1 MWMRVGA
8 VIVAAGM
15 STRMDDFKQLMKI
28 GNLTMVER
36 VVINF
41 LRTGVK
47 DIVMVTGYRADEV
60 EKSLR
65 HFGIT
70 FLRNEDYETTQMFD
84 SAKMGL
90 NYLKDRCEKVLFCP
104 ADVPFFSGD
113 TVKELLEQDG
123 EIVFP
128 ICQKKIG
135 HPIMI
140 DSKLIPAILEYQ
152 GDRGLKGALDSLEV
166 EPVRMEVKDEGA
178 ITDADTKDDYEHL
191 VEIHNSRL
199 IRSGV
204 KVWLMKEKSFF
215 GPGTVTLLK
224 QIDAMGSVREACKC
238 TGISYSKGW
247 TILHAAE
254 NELGYP
260 IVERRPGGK
269 YGGVAYVTDAGK
281 KLMDMYELYEK
292 RVGEAADQIFE
303 EIFSDSDLF

>member
-1 MWMRVGA
+1 MRIGA

-36 VVINF
+36 VVVNF
-41 LRTGVK
+41 LRTGIK
-47 DIVMVTGYRADEV
+47 DIVMITGYRADEV

-70 FLRNEDYETTQMFD
+70 FLRNENYETTQMFD

-90 NYLKDRCEKVLFCP
+90 AYLQARCDRIFFCP

-113 TVKELLEQDG
+113 TVKELLKQEG
-123 EIVFP
+123 KIVFP
-128 ICQKKIG
+128 VCQKKIG
-135 HPIMI
+135 HPIRI
-140 DSKLIPAILEYQ
+140 DADLVPEILEYQ
-152 GDRGLKGALDSLEV
+152 GDRGLKGALDSLGV
-166 EPVRMEVKDEGA
+166 EEVRMPVKDEGS
-178 ITDADTKDDYEHL
+178 ITDADTKEDYKHL

-215 GPGTVTLLK
+215 GPGTVTLLR

-260 IVERRPGGK
+260 IVERKPGGK

-281 KLMDMYELYEK
+281 KLVSLYEEYEK
-292 RVGEAADQIFE
+292 RVGEAADRIFKE
-303 EIFSDSDLF
+303 VFSDADLF

>member
-104 ADVPFFSGD
+104 ADVPFF
-113 TVKELLEQDG
+113 
-123 EIVFP
+123 
-128 ICQKKIG
+128 
-135 HPIMI
+135 
-140 DSKLIPAILEYQ
+140 
-152 GDRGLKGALDSLEV
+152 RG
-166 EPVRMEVKDEGA
+166 
-178 ITDADTKDDYEHL
+178 
-191 VEIHNSRL
+191 
-199 IRSGV
+199 IR
-204 KVWLMKEKSFF
+204 
-215 GPGTVTLLK
+215 
-224 QIDAMGSVREACKC
+224 
-238 TGISYSKGW
+238 
-247 TILHAAE
+247 
-254 NELGYP
+254 
-260 IVERRPGGK
+260 
-269 YGGVAYVTDAGK
+269 
-281 KLMDMYELYEK
+281 
-292 RVGEAADQIFE
+292 
-303 EIFSDSDLF
+303 

>member
-1 MWMRVGA
+1 MRIGA

-36 VVINF
+36 VVVNF
-41 LRTGVK
+41 LRTGIK
-47 DIVMVTGYRADEV
+47 DIVMITGYRGDEV

-65 HFGIT
+65 HFGVT
-70 FLRNEDYETTQMFD
+70 FLRNENYETTQMFD

-90 NYLKDRCEKVLFCP
+90 AYLQDRCDRIFFCP

-123 EIVFP
+123 KIVFP

-135 HPIMI
+135 HPIRI
-140 DSKLIPAILEYQ
+140 DADLIPSILEYQ
-152 GDRGLKGALDSLEV
+152 GDRGLKGALDSLGI
-166 EPVRMEVKDEGA
+166 EPVQIPVKDEGA
-178 ITDADTKDDYEHL
+178 ITDADTKEDYEHL

-215 GPGTVTLLK
+215 GPGTVTLLN
-224 QIDAMGSVREACKC
+224 QIETMGSVREACKC

-260 IVERRPGGK
+260 IVERKPGGK
-269 YGGVAYVTDAGK
+269 YGGVAHVTDAGK
-281 KLMDMYELYEK
+281 KLVSLYEEYEK
-292 RVGEAADQIFE
+292 RVGEVADRIFE
-303 EIFSDSDLF
+303 EVFLDTDLF

>member
-1 MWMRVGA
+1 MRIGA

-36 VVINF
+36 VVVNF
-41 LRTGVK
+41 LRTGIK
-47 DIVMVTGYRADEV
+47 DIVMITGYRGDEV

-65 HFGIT
+65 HFGVT
-70 FLRNEDYETTQMFD
+70 FLRNENYETTQMFD

-90 NYLKDRCEKVLFCP
+90 AYLQDRCDRIFFCP

-128 ICQKKIG
+128 VCQKKIG
-135 HPIMI
+135 HPIRI
-140 DSKLIPAILEYQ
+140 DADLIPSILEYQ
-152 GDRGLKGALDSLEV
+152 GDRGLKGALDSLGI
-166 EPVRMEVKDEGA
+166 EPVQIPVKDEGA
-178 ITDADTKDDYEHL
+178 ITDADTKEDYEHL

-215 GPGTVTLLK
+215 GPGTVTLLN
-224 QIDAMGSVREACKC
+224 QIETMGSVREACKC

-260 IVERRPGGK
+260 IVERKPGENM
-269 YGGVAYVTDAGK
+269 A
-281 KLMDMYELYEK
+281 ELPM
-292 RVGEAADQIFE
+292 
-303 EIFSDSDLF
+303 